1 MEFEME
7 LPMEVQ
13 SEEVV
18 PIEFEM
24 KLSLEEQP
32 KKAPP
37 VRAAPMEWSCPWR
50 SSMRMLP
57 VEVATTE
64 MAGRGQSLDQEQP
77 SSRGHCS
84 LPAGCR
90 LL

>member
-24 KLSLEEQP
+24 N
-32 KKAPP
+32 
-37 VRAAPMEWSCPWR
+37 PWR
-50 SSMRMLP
+50 SSQR
-57 VEVATTE
+57 
-64 MAGRGQSLDQEQP
+64 R
-77 SSRGHCS
+77 H
-84 LPAGCR
+84 R
-90 LL
+90 L